1 MMEIELLKKILMDN
15 RRIISKVEFIE
26 RDIHLEEGLN
36 YVFVGLRQA
45 GKSFL
50 MYQHIHHLLKA
61 GHSMDEIVYLNLDDE
76 RLFGMSVEDLDQI
89 LQAHYQ
95 LNDCTPILFLDEIQN
110 IDHWEHFARRLTNEK
125 YRVYITG
132 SNAKMLSS
140 EVATTLGGRYMIQE
154 VYPYSFVEYLRANG
168 LELSRNW
175 EYDSEMTNRIQRLF
189 ASYFHDGGFPE
200 SIPLAQKRPWLSVL
214 YQKIFLGDLMSRYKI
229 RNDISLKLLV
239 KKISES
245 VKQPS
250 SFNRLANIVSSA
262 GQKIQ
267 TSTVIEYV
275 KYMEET
281 WLLFSLTN
289 YAAKFAEKESA
300 KKYYFRD
307 NGILNL
313 FLIDPD
319 TSLLENRVAIE
330 LKKRFGEEAYFYNKS
345 VEVDFYIP
353 SCDWLIQASYSI
365 ASEETF
371 ERETSALLKVGKHLN
386 AKRLT
391 IITYNEERM
400 IQLNGKDIEV
410 VPLWKWLLMPFPA
423 KGLTSE

>member
-1 MMEIELLKKILMDN
+1 MELELLKKILINN
-15 RRIISKVEFIE
+15 RRIISRIEFIE
-26 RDIHLEEGLN
+26 RDITLEEGLN

-50 MYQHIHHLLKA
+50 MYQHIHHLLKT
-61 GHSMDEIVYLNLDDE
+61 GHSIDEIVYLNLDDE
-76 RLFGMSVEDLDQI
+76 RLFGMTVEDLDLI

-110 IDHWEHFARRLTNEK
+110 INHWEHFARRLANEK

-132 SNAKMLSS
+132 SNAKMLSN

-168 LELSRNW
+168 LNLVKNW
-175 EYDSEMTNRIQRLF
+175 EYDSEMTNHIQRLF
-189 ASYFHDGGFPE
+189 TSYFYEGGFPE
-200 SIPLAQKRPWLSVL
+200 SIPLNQKRSWLSVL
-214 YQKIFLGDLMSRYKI
+214 FQKIFLGDLVTRYKI

-239 KKISES
+239 KKLSES

-313 FLIDPD
+313 FLIDPE

-330 LKKRFGEEAYFYNKS
+330 LKKLFGEEVYFYNKS
-345 VEVDFYIP
+345 VEVDFYVP
-353 SCDWLIQASYSI
+353 QLDWLIQASYSI
-365 ASEETF
+365 GNDETR
-371 ERETSALLKVGKHLN
+371 EREVSALIKVTKHLN
-386 AKRLT
+386 AQRLT
-391 IITYNEERM
+391 IITYNEE
-400 IQLNGKDIEV
+400 QTLQVNEKSIEV
-410 VPLWKWLLMPFPA
+410 IPLWKWLLKTKNSVSM
-423 KGLTSE
+423 